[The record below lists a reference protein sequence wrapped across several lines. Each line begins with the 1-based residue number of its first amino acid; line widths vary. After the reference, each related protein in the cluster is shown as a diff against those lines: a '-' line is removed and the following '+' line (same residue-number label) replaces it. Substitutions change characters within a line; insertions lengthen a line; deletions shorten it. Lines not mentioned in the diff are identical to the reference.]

1 MTPYI
6 RNRNCQCT
14 RCRAHGL
21 MGAAVLITLGIL
33 FLMDSYGTIRF
44 DQGLPALL
52 LVIGGVLLVARTG
65 STEGHI
71 QPGWIAGP
79 VVQPPA
85 QAWPTTTTAGQR
97 SYRRHCPDWPWSA
110 LPTPK
115 PGHFPHSQPLAAV
128 PDRRRHMACL

>member
-33 FLMDSYGTIRF
+33 FLMDSYHVIRF
-44 DQGLPALL
+44 DQAVPALL

-71 QPGWIAGP
+71 QPGWIASP
-79 VVQPPA
+79 VVPPPA
-85 QAWPTTTTAGQR
+85 QPWPTTTTAPPPPPSQQWAAGADNPPSSSDQND
-97 SYRRHCPDWPWSA
+97 SQV
-110 LPTPK
+110 K
-115 PGHFPHSQPLAAV
+115 P
-128 PDRRRHMACL
+128 

>member
-21 MGAAVLITLGIL
+21 MGAAVLITLGVL
-33 FLMDSYGTIRF
+33 FLMDSYDIIRF

-79 VVQPPA
+79 VAQPPVQP
-85 QAWPTTTTAGQR
+85 WTPTTTAPPPPPPSQQWASGAENPPSSSGQDD
-97 SYRRHCPDWPWSA
+97 SQV
-110 LPTPK
+110 K
-115 PGHFPHSQPLAAV
+115 P
-128 PDRRRHMACL
+128 